1 MGLFLEIN
9 SNVCCL
15 IFISF
20 VPPLYKCLHTGDRSG
35 LIEVVTNC
43 TTLARIQK
51 AHRGARGAFSHSV
64 LMKYLE
70 EHNTTPAAL
79 EESIEN
85 FTASCAGY
93 SVATY
98 VLGVG
103 DRHSDNIL
111 LKKSG
116 EVINFVTE

>member
-1 MGLFLEIN
+1 MCVVL
-9 SNVCCL
+9 S
-15 IFISF
+15 SF
-20 VPPLYKCLHTGDRSG
+20 PLSLLRMSLYKCLPTGDRSG

-51 AHRGARGAFSHSV
+51 AHRGASGAFSHSV
-64 LMKYLE
+64 LLKYLE
-70 EHNTTPAAL
+70 ENNTTPAAL
-79 EESIEN
+79 EESIKN

-116 EVINFVTE
+116 EVTNFVTD